1 MSNGT
6 GTSYKAGS
14 MGSIK
19 DLLMQAKNS
28 GNGLMPLRI
37 GGNDTKPETDIADQ
51 TVDSYLDDSD
61 CFSFVSVETEKD
73 AADKEKVNETQTT
86 QTQAPAAPSPSLNQE
101 TQKNENKKT
110 QPKQE
115 PKQESKQEAKTKRNK
130 SDKSDKPAVRQYRKG
145 NFKEIGDRID
155 NFDPKAE
162 DSKRHWV
169 YIPAKVAAILYFA
182 YGERK
187 LSAVLSTLAKDHIN
201 TFKGEIKEIIDER
214 SDLLSE

>member
-28 GNGLMPLRI
+28 GNGLMPLRM
-37 GGNDTKPETDIADQ
+37 GDNDTKPETDIADQ
-51 TVDSYLDDSD
+51 TVDSSLDDSD

-73 AADKEKVNETQTT
+73 AAGKEKVNETQTT
-86 QTQAPAAPSPSLNQE
+86 QTQAPAAPSPSLEQE
-101 TQKNENKKT
+101 NEKTTDKAKEDKKDPPRKKEQKKKD
-110 QPKQE
+110 
-115 PKQESKQEAKTKRNK
+115 S
-130 SDKSDKPAVRQYRKG
+130 KPAARQYRIG
-145 NFKEIGDRID
+145 SFKEIGDRID

-201 TFKGEIKEIIDER
+201 RFKGEIKEIIDER
-214 SDLLSE
+214 SDLLSEQDK

>member
-37 GGNDTKPETDIADQ
+37 GDNDTKPETDIADQ
-51 TVDSYLDDSD
+51 TVDSSLDDSD

-73 AADKEKVNETQTT
+73 AAGKEKVSETLTT
-86 QTQAPAAPSPSLNQE
+86 QTQTPAAPSPSLEQE
-101 TQKNENKKT
+101 NEKTTEKAKEDKKEAPRKKEQT
-110 QPKQE
+110 K
-115 PKQESKQEAKTKRNK
+115 KDSKP
-130 SDKSDKPAVRQYRKG
+130 SVRQYRKG
-145 NFKEIGDRID
+145 SFKEIGDRID

-201 TFKGEIKEIIDER
+201 TFRGEIKEIIDER
-214 SDLLSE
+214 SDLLSEQDK

>member
-37 GGNDTKPETDIADQ
+37 GDDDTKLETEIPDQ
-51 TVDSYLDDSD
+51 TVDASLDDSD

-73 AADKEKVNETQTT
+73 AAGKEKVNETQTT
-86 QTQAPAAPSPSLNQE
+86 QTRTPAAPSPSLSQE
-101 TQKNENKKT
+101 TQKNENNKT

-115 PKQESKQEAKTKRNK
+115 PKQEAKTKRNK
-130 SDKSDKPAVRQYRKG
+130 SDKSDKPSARQYRKG
-145 NFKEIGDRID
+145 SFKEIGDRID

-214 SDLLSE
+214 SDLLSEQDK

>member
-6 GTSYKAGS
+6 GTYKAGS

-28 GNGLMPLRI
+28 GNGLMPLRT
-37 GGNDTKPETDIADQ
+37 GENDTKPETDLTEH
-51 TVDSYLDDSD
+51 TVDVSLDDSD
-61 CFSFVSVETEKD
+61 CFSIVSVETEKD
-73 AADKEKVNETQTT
+73 AADKEKVDETKTT
-86 QTQAPAAPSPSLNQE
+86 QTQTSAAPSPSLNQGG
-101 TQKNENKKT
+101 KNTTEKKKDENT
-110 QPKQE
+110 
-115 PKQESKQEAKTKRNK
+115 ESYRNK
-130 SDKSDKPAVRQYRKG
+130 EQTRKDAKHAARQYRKG
-145 NFKEIGDRID
+145 SFKEIGSRID

-187 LSAVLSTLAKDHIN
+187 LSAVLSTLAKDHIEN
-201 TFKGEIKEIIDER
+201 FKDDIRQIIVER
-214 SDLLSE
+214 SDLLSEQNK